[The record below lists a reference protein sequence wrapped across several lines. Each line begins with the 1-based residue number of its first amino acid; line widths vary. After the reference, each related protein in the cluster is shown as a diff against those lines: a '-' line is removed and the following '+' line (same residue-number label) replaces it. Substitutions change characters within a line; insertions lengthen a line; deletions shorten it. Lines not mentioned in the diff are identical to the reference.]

1 MSRRDEV
8 RQPVTKRDERLVT
21 RDPWVMT
28 AAERQW
34 LRERPA
40 SVAIQPER
48 STWPLLLGALALFL
62 AALALDGYPALRGAL
77 ADIPWAKLFNYQPVS
92 PIDPGDRNGLLHK

>member
-1 MSRRDEV
+1 MNRSDEV
-8 RQPVTKRDERLVT
+8 RHIVTKPDERFVT

-34 LRERPA
+34 LRDRPTA
-40 SVAIQPER
+40 TVVRAEQA
-48 STWPLLLGALALFL
+48 TWPLLL
-62 AALALDGYPALRGAL
+62 AAVVLLLSAYTLDAYPMVRGAL
-77 ADIPWAKLFNYQPVS
+77 ADIPWARIFHYQPVS

>member
-1 MSRRDEV
+1 MRRRDEV
-8 RQPVTKRDERLVT
+8 RQTVTKRDERLVT

-40 SVAIQPER
+40 VPVVRQER
-48 STWPLLLGALALFL
+48 GSWPLLV
-62 AALALDGYPALRGAL
+62 AALVLLLSTWAFDACPVLRGAL
-77 ADIPWAKLFNYQPVS
+77 ADIGWAKLFNYQPVS
-92 PIDPGDRNGLLHK
+92 PVDPGDRNGLLHK